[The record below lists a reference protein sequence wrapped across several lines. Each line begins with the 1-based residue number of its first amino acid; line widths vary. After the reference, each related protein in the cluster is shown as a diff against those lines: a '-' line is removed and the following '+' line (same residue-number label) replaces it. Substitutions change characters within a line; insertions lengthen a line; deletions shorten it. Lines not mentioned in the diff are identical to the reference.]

1 MVKEGP
7 MGRLMNRTPVSEA
20 LLMAIL
26 VALLALAGSP
36 LLHAQ
41 TYTVLHRFTGSNG
54 SSPYGAL
61 TLDSKGNLYGMTRDG
76 GANGSGTIFEL
87 SGTKE
92 KVLYSFRDNPD
103 GANPLRSLLR
113 DSAGNLYGTTPL
125 GGSSGSGAVFKLDTT
140 GSETVLYNFSGG
152 TDGDQPQTG
161 LVRDTAGNLY
171 GTTVLGGGSNL
182 GTVFKV
188 DSTGIQTILHSFG
201 GAADGEFPY
210 ASLIRDGAGNFYG
223 TTGGDGATSWGT
235 VFKVDGSGKE
245 TVLYSF
251 KGGADGGQPLS
262 GLLRDAAG
270 NLYGTTYSG
279 GNGNGTVFKV
289 DKSGNETVLYAFAG
303 GGDGANPLGGLVKDN
318 SGNFYG
324 TTENGGAFSFGT
336 IFKVAANGQETVLH
350 SFGDIGKDGKYPEAG
365 LVRGSTGTLYG
376 ATYLGGTGSG
386 VVFRLRP

>member
-1 MVKEGP
+1 

-41 TYTVLHRFTGSNG
+41 TYTVLHRFKGSDG
-54 SSPYGAL
+54 SSPYGLL
-61 TLDSKGNLYGMTRDG
+61 TLDSKSNLYGMTRDG
-76 GANGSGTIFEL
+76 GAHGSGTIFEL

-92 KVLYSFRDNPD
+92 KVLYSFHDNPD

-152 TDGDQPQTG
+152 TDGDQPLTG

-188 DSTGIQTILHSFG
+188 DSTGIETVLHSFG
-201 GAADGEFPY
+201 GAAHGEFPY
-210 ASLIRDGAGNFYG
+210 AGLIRDGAGNLYG

-235 VFKVDGSGKE
+235 VFKVDSSGKE

-270 NLYGTTYSG
+270 NLYGTTYLG

-289 DKSGNETVLYAFAG
+289 DKSGHETVLYAFAG
-303 GGDGANPLGGLVKDN
+303 GGDGANPLGGLVEDK
-318 SGNFYG
+318 SGNLYG
-324 TTENGGAFSFGT
+324 TTENGGSFSFGT
-336 IFKVAANGQETVLH
+336 IFKVAPNGHKTVLH
-350 SFGDIGKDGKYPEAG
+350 SFGDIGKDGKYPETG
-365 LVRGSTGTLYG
+365 LVRDSTGKLYG
-376 ATYLGGTGSG
+376 TTYLGGTGSG
-386 VVFRLRP
+386 VVFQLRP